1 MAAILRPLPAVV
13 LAVLTALATAQAT
26 KVPLSRRD
34 IVAAARRAK
43 IAATGHRAL
52 ESDPDETFFFGAC
65 SSEINALTAC
75 WIENGIVPS
84 DDDASEGDG
93 DDGDVDFPN
102 PLTCASFEASDAF
115 VAACGAY
122 AGPSGDACIEFWYS

>member
-34 IVAAARRAK
+34 IVAAARQAK

-52 ESDPDETFFFGAC
+52 ESDPFDTFFGGAC
-65 SSEINALTAC
+65 SSEINAMTAC
-75 WIENGIVPS
+75 WSENGIVPS
-84 DDDASEGDG
+84 DDASEGDG
-93 DDGDVDFPN
+93 DDGDVDLPN

-115 VAACGAY
+115 AAACGAY
-122 AGPSGDACIEFWYS
+122 TGPSGGACIEFWYS